1 MVSATYK
8 NILLKSLPLATVS
21 AAVLAVHPS
30 DAAIIGSSVQ
40 GGYKNQP
47 ETQRTL
53 ELQIVE
59 PPPEGIILGNLDNF
73 EDGNYTVD
81 PNPNPAVDLFG
92 IIEKQSVVLP
102 QSIEVWDRFDRQ
114 TSDFNVTIPEGT
126 LVSSYLFYVNPPGGD
141 EPTFEWSGQIQ
152 FDATVLGIVSG
163 YSKRSWQPTTQLVG
177 LENTKYRIGAGLDR
191 HQEVV
196 TFEDNV
202 LNFYISA
209 RSGTEPF
216 RVITS
221 GNSINPA
228 VPEPLTLMGTG
239 IALGFIPLLKGA
251 YSRKHRHTKKNVT
264 IK

>member
-1 MVSATYK
+1 MTIEKTIMTLARGVQVAIVGVVALAA
-8 NILLKSLPLATVS
+8 NPLDA
-21 AAVLAVHPS
+21 

-47 ETQRTL
+47 ETQRSL

-92 IIEKQSVVLP
+92 IIEQQSVVLP
-102 QSIEVWDRFDRQ
+102 QSIDAWDQFGRQ
-114 TSDFNVTIPEGT
+114 TSDFNVTIPQGT

-141 EPTFEWSGQIQ
+141 EPTFEWSGQLQ
-152 FDATVLGIVSG
+152 FDAPVLGIISG
-163 YSKRSWQPTTQLVG
+163 FSNRRYEPSTQLVG
-177 LENTKYRIGAGLDR
+177 LENTTYRISAGLDR

-196 TFEDNV
+196 TLEDNV

-221 GNSINPA
+221 GTPTVP
-228 VPEPLTLMGTG
+228 VPEPLTILGSGM
-239 IALGFIPLLKGA
+239 ALGFGVLFQGIK
-251 YSRKHRHTKKNVT
+251 RK
-264 IK
+264 